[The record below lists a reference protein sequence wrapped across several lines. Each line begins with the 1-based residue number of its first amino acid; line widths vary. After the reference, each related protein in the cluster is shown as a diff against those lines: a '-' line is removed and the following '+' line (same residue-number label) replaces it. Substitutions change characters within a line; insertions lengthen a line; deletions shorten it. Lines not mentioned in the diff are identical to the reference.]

1 MKVKRI
7 ANISTEEFVNEYLI
21 KNQPV
26 IVTDGMKDWDR
37 EKFTPSYL
45 KKEFGDSLVQI
56 YNDLFDLQNVDTLET
71 YFENNFDN
79 DAPAKEYIRWYTQL
93 KEVDFFWS
101 DDLFME
107 LSKFWNHPYF
117 VPHNDLS
124 VPFCE
129 KEKTRSITEN
139 QYPYKGI
146 FISGKG
152 ARTRLHKDPFNS
164 NALLCQFYGT
174 KKIYLYNPSK
184 ENAVMKDGEFVDLKN
199 VDKEKFPLFSTIT
212 PDYEDELQP
221 GEIILFPSGWF
232 HDVTCTSDSISI
244 TWNFIHSSGKE
255 GLIKHLKNNPNDDQL
270 EILRYFLKDQV
281 KEEATSN
288 EILAFYE

>member
-7 ANISTEEFVNEYLI
+7 ANISTQEFINEYLI
-21 KNQPV
+21 LNKPV

-37 EKFTPSYL
+37 EKFTPPYL
-45 KKEFGDSLVQI
+45 KEQFGDELVQI
-56 YNDLFDLQNVDTLET
+56 YNDLFDLQNVDTLAK
-71 YFENNFDN
+71 YFEENFDQ
-79 DAPAKEYIRWYTQL
+79 DKKAKEYIRWYTQL
-93 KEVDFFWS
+93 KDVDFFWS
-101 DDLFME
+101 DNLF
-107 LSKFWNHPYF
+107 SKLKEFWSHPYF

-124 VPFCE
+124 VPFCK
-129 KEKTRSITEN
+129 KEDSRSITDF

-174 KKIYLYNPSK
+174 KKIYLFHPNK
-184 ENAVMKDGEFVDLKN
+184 ENNVMKNNEFVDLIN
-199 VDKEKFPLFSTIT
+199 VDHVKFPTFSAIE
-212 PDYEDELQP
+212 PDYEDVLQP

-232 HDVTCTSDSISI
+232 HDVTCESDSISV

-255 GLIKHLKNNPNDDQL
+255 GLLNHLRNNPNDDQL

-281 KEEATSN
+281 QDEATAN
-288 EILAFYE
+288 QILAFYE